1 MVGIII
7 IIIMV
12 KKMSEQLM
20 GALEEA
26 KTKIDKIIEN
36 LRLGYYKDICGS
48 KKSEIST
55 VSAELDDLEDDIKRY
70 NCLFAVKWSK
80 EEE

>member
-1 MVGIII
+1 MGF
-7 IIIMV
+7 

-36 LRLGYYKDICGS
+36 LRLGYYEDISSC
-48 KKSEIST
+48 KKAEIAT

-80 EEE
+80 GNE